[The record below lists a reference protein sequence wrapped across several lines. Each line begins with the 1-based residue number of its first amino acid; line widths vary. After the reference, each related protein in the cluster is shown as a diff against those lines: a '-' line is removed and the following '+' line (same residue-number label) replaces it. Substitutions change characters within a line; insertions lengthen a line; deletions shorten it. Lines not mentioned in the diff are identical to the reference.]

1 MKSIYKILSDICQID
16 IQENIVFEEALSHKS
31 WLVENP
37 VSYND
42 YERLEFLGDAVLN
55 FIVSDLFYDQYPDKA
70 EGDLTQFRSS
80 VVNESVLGQAIE
92 KLKINGLIKLG
103 LGEERSGGHN
113 KLSILSDVFESLLAA
128 LYLTHGIGAAKA
140 FVING
145 LAEVLNNVDSVQFN
159 KDFKTQLQEKTQ
171 KYFKILPI
179 YNTLK
184 SAGPDH
190 DKTFTIKVHIK
201 GYTFDGQGN
210 SKKQA
215 QQDAAQKA
223 LQQFA
228 RIKDGQS

>member
-1 MKSIYKILSDICQID
+1 MNSIYKILSDICQLD
-16 IQENIVFEEALSHKS
+16 VQENIVFEEALSHKS
-31 WLVENP
+31 WLVENTVP
-37 VSYND
+37 YND

-55 FIVSDLFYDQYPDKA
+55 FVVSDLFYAQYPDKA
-70 EGDLTQFRSS
+70 EGYLTQFRSS
-80 VVNESVLGQAIE
+80 VVNENVLGQAIE

-103 LGEERSGGHN
+103 LGEEKSGGHH

-128 LYLTHGIGAAKA
+128 LYLTHGMAAAKA

-145 LAEVLNNVDSVQFN
+145 LAEVLNNVDSVKSN
-159 KDFKTQLQEKTQ
+159 KDYKTQLQEKTQ
-171 KYFKILPI
+171 KYFKTLPI

-184 SAGPDH
+184 SVGPDH

-201 GYTFDGQGN
+201 GYAFDGKGN

-228 RIKDGQS
+228 KIKDGQS